1 MSHIPILWAL
11 VAVLAAFTVG
21 VVLGVALSGG
31 KRVCGLSEEKLG
43 SVTRQLF
50 VATLRAAIVWVSWS
64 YLLATYAIIR
74 LGVVYTMEELS
85 KPAIT
90 AILGVTV
97 AKVVGN
103 IFEHNESAV
112 FGVSSKKE
120 VSESD
125 TAGDL

>member
-1 MSHIPILWAL
+1 MGWIPVLLAL
-11 VAVLAAFTVG
+11 LGALPAFAAG

-31 KRVCGLSEEKLG
+31 KRACGLSEEKLG
-43 SVTRQLF
+43 SVTRRLF

-97 AKVVGN
+97 AKVIGN

-112 FGVSSKKE
+112 FGVSNKKE
-120 VSESD
+120 VSDSN
-125 TAGDL
+125 TSGDL

>member
-1 MSHIPILWAL
+1 MNWIAILLAL
-11 VAVLAAFTVG
+11 LGALLAFVAG
-21 VVLGVALSGG
+21 VALGVALSGG
-31 KRVCGLSEEKLG
+31 TRACGLSEEKLG

-50 VATLRAAIVWVSWS
+50 VTTLRAAIVWVSWS

-112 FGVSSKKE
+112 FGVSSRKT

>member
-1 MSHIPILWAL
+1 MSWIAILLAL
-11 VAVLAAFTVG
+11 LALLLAFAAGVA
-21 VVLGVALSGG
+21 LGVALSGG
-31 KRVCGLSEEKLG
+31 KRASGLSAEKLG
-43 SVTRQLF
+43 SVTRRLF
-50 VATLRAAIVWVSWS
+50 VATLWAAIVWVSWS

-112 FGVSSKKE
+112 FGVSSRKA

>member
-1 MSHIPILWAL
+1 MNWISILLAL
-11 VAVLAAFTVG
+11 LGALLAFAVG
-21 VVLGVALSGG
+21 VALGVALCGG
-31 KRVCGLSEEKLG
+31 KRASGLSAEKLG
-43 SVTRQLF
+43 SVTRRLF
-50 VATLRAAIVWVSWS
+50 VATLWAAIVWVSWS

-90 AILGVTV
+90 AILGVTI

-112 FGVSSKKE
+112 FGKSKGKE
-120 VSESD
+120 WSD
-125 TAGDL
+125 SDHSGDL

>member
-1 MSHIPILWAL
+1 MNWISILLAL
-11 VAVLAAFTVG
+11 LGALLAFVVG
-21 VVLGVALSGG
+21 VARGVALCGG
-31 KRVCGLSEEKLG
+31 KRASGLSAEKLG
-43 SVTRQLF
+43 SVTRRLF

-90 AILGVTV
+90 AILGVTI

-112 FGVSSKKE
+112 FGKSNGKE
-120 VSESD
+120 WSD
-125 TAGDL
+125 SDHSGDL